1 LVKAGWNCW
10 NWFGCSHCSSMLLVA
25 VPMFILY
32 EGSILFAMLGRR
44 GAEKRR
50 KALYGEDTFQGEDD
64 ERTEG

>member
-1 LVKAGWNCW
+1 
-10 NWFGCSHCSSMLLVA
+10 MLLVA